1 MTKNHPLNYRLSAVL
16 APSSLLRDIATVPT
30 TTVHTI
36 EQPTGY
42 SAPASEQNAS
52 YLYSSG
58 SSSATAKAAP
68 YKKQR
73 ATPAAPAL
81 VATHA
86 NISLHNASQTIVSSG
101 SEVQSV
107 TSSTERLR
115 REKLAKA
122 KFENAERR
130 VMMAQA
136 NLDLAIGSQA
146 GSVGRLVDAT
156 SEGGNSTRARPRSCA
171 DLAAPTHTI

>member
-1 MTKNHPLNYRLSAVL
+1 M
-16 APSSLLRDIATVPT
+16 
-30 TTVHTI
+30 

-42 SAPASEQNAS
+42 SAPASDQDAN

-58 SSSATAKAAP
+58 SYSATAKAAP

-73 ATPAAPAL
+73 ATPAVPAL

-86 NISLHNASQTIVSSG
+86 NIDLHNASQTIVSSG

-115 REKLAKA
+115 RAQ
-122 KFENAERR
+122 FEMAEAR

-136 NLDLAIGSQA
+136 NLDLATGSQA
-146 GSVGRLVDAT
+146 GSVGRLADVT
-156 SEGGNSTRARPRSCA
+156 SEGGNLTRARPRSCA
-171 DLAAPTHTI
+171 DLAAHSYSWKKRLK